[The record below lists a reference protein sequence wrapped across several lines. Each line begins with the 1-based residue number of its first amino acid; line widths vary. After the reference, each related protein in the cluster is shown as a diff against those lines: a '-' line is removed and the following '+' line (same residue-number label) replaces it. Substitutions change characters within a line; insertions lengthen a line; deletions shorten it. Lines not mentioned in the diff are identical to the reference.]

1 MVQDLIRALGFDAI
15 DAGPLADSWR
25 QQPGTP
31 AYCRD
36 LDAPALEAALA
47 QADPSRIAAYLLKAD
62 KEAAP
67 YFASAKT

>member
-1 MVQDLIRALGFDAI
+1 VQDLIRALGFDTI

-36 LDAPALEAALA
+36 LDSGALKAALA
-47 QADPSRIAAYLLKAD
+47 QADAVRIAAYRLKAD
-62 KEAAP
+62 DEAAP
-67 YFASAKT
+67 YFASAKS